1 MTSALAN
8 YAIEAE
14 GVYPNLKGIT
24 NTGNSRASYGYMT
37 SALTIKL
44 HRIVLCMS
52 SPRFAILFSTVKED
66 PVQITDVEPRIF
78 NILLDYM
85 YLDHV
90 ELKNAEDARHLYK
103 ASVSYAIPHLCEIS
117 AGYMAKDLNFDNIWP
132 VLELVAEIQEP
143 FLKEECGKVS

>member
-1 MTSALAN
+1 
-8 YAIEAE
+8 AI
-14 GVYPNLKGIT
+14 L
-24 NTGNSRASYGYMT
+24 S
-37 SALTIKL
+37 TIKL

-52 SPRFAILFSTVKED
+52 SPRFEILFSTVKED

-117 AGYMAKDLNFDNIWP
+117 AGYMAKDLNLVNIWP

-143 FLKEECGKVS
+143 FLKEECGKSRCPDYAHV